1 MLFSPCIYVSPPCLG
16 FLTNAFNKEVLDE
29 DLLLLLFVMR
39 IFKGILKK
47 NGRTRQQEPPE

>member
-47 NGRTRQQEPPE
+47 NGRTRQQEPPK